1 MDSFELN
8 KVLGAILGTCLGVL
22 AINVAAGAI
31 FAPTIPAKPGY
42 EIAAPEQKPGEQ
54 GKPAEQQQ
62 QQPIEQ
68 LLANADRG
76 RGENSAKKCA
86 TCHTFNKGG
95 RPLIGPNLWG
105 VVGRPK
111 ASETGFNYSAALKA
125 KGGNWSIDDLN
136 QFLTNPKGFV
146 PGTNMTFAGLP
157 RGSER
162 ADIIAYL
169 NSLADNPAPLP
180 KAAEAPALSKT
191 Q

>member
-180 KAAEAPALSKT
+180 KATEAPALSKT